1 MSRLAARIDRG
12 RSLVGDELAEVA
24 AHVERLRE
32 ISATIDPETGSCTD
46 REERFNTLA
55 ASLRNSS
62 DEIHQHMAKTM
73 ASFAPGL
80 FAGGDKCDLPVDNLE
95 IERFFRLPKGH
106 ERRIN
111 GHAHAGVRIVQR
123 GGTLVLVLDA
133 HRRHPDPFTAEDL
146 APWLGAKAP
155 SSQQECLRRRGIMRR
170 ARSSKQ
176 RTKLLA
182 ELEAQYRRAIP
193 AT

>member
-1 MSRLAARIDRG
+1 
-12 RSLVGDELAEVA
+12 
-24 AHVERLRE
+24 
-32 ISATIDPETGSCTD
+32 
-46 REERFNTLA
+46 
-55 ASLRNSS
+55 
-62 DEIHQHMAKTM
+62 MAKTM

-80 FAGGDKCDLPVDNLE
+80 FAGGDNCDLPVDNLE
-95 IERFFRLPKGH
+95 LERFFRLPKGH

-111 GHAHAGVRIVQR
+111 GHAHAGVRIVLR

-155 SSQQECLRRRGIMRR
+155 SSQQECLRRRGVMRR
-170 ARSSKQ
+170 ARSTKQ

-182 ELEAQYRRAIP
+182 ELEAQYRSASP